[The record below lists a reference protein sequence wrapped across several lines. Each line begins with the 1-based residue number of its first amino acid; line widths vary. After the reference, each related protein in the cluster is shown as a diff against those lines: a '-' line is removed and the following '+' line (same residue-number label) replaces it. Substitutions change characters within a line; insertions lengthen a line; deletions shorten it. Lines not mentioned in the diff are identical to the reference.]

1 MRLADKVVLVTGAS
15 RGIGRG
21 VAEVL
26 AQEGAHV
33 AVNYVASAEK
43 AEAVAGAI
51 RETGRR
57 AIAVQADVTDRGQ
70 VEAMVQRVTRE
81 LGPIDVLVNNAGVE
95 SIVPFLELDDA
106 EWQRVTDVNLKG
118 EWLCSQIV
126 AREWVAQGRKGTIVN
141 IGSVQA
147 GLVLPGRT
155 HYAPTKRGIEAL
167 TRNMA
172 AELAEHGIRVNC
184 IHPGLFDTDMTQW
197 VMGDPTILPIVL
209 DKIALRRAAQPRE
222 LGPAVVFFASD
233 DSSYV
238 TGQCLYVDGGMEI
251 L

>member
-1 MRLADKVVLVTGAS
+1 MRLAEKVVLVTGAS

-33 AVNYVASAEK
+33 AVNYVASAAK
-43 AEAVAGAI
+43 AEEVAGYL
-51 RETGRR
+51 RGLGRR
-57 AIAVQADVTDRGQ
+57 ALAVQADVANRAQ
-70 VEAMVQRVTRE
+70 VEAMVQRVTHE

-118 EWLCSQIV
+118 EWLCSQVV
-126 AREWVAQGRKGTIVN
+126 ARDWVARGRPGAIVN

-147 GLVLPGRT
+147 GMALPGRT

-172 AELAEHGIRVNC
+172 AELAVHGIRVNC

-197 VMGDPTILPIVL
+197 VMADDDIRPVVL
-209 DKIALRRAAQPRE
+209 DKIALGRAAQPRE

-233 DSSYV
+233 DAGYV
-238 TGQCLYVDGGMEI
+238 TGQCLYVDGGME
-251 L
+251 LL

>member
-21 VAEVL
+21 IAEVL
-26 AQEGAHV
+26 AGEGAHV
-33 AVNYVASAEK
+33 AVNYVSSAAK
-43 AEAVAGAI
+43 ADEVAGYI
-51 RETGRR
+51 RGLGRR
-57 AIAVQADVTDRGQ
+57 AIAVEADVTIRQQ
-70 VEAMVQRVTRE
+70 VEAMVRRVTEE

-95 SIVPFLELDDA
+95 SIVPFLELDEE

-118 EWLCSQIV
+118 EWLCGQVV
-126 AREWVAQGRKGTIVN
+126 AREWVATGRKGNIVN

-172 AELAEHGIRVNC
+172 AELAEYGIRVNC

-197 VMGDPTILPIVL
+197 VMADAQILPIVL
-209 DKIALRRAAQPRE
+209 DKIALKRAAQPRE
-222 LGPAVVFFASD
+222 LGPAVAFFASD
-233 DSSYV
+233 DSSFV